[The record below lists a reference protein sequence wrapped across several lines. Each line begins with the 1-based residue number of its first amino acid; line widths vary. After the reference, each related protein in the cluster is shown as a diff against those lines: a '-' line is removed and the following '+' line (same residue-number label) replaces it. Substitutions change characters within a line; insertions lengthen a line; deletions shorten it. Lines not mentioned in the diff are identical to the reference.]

1 MKILKKNQDQHKRNR
16 TLVSKNIIATITLFT
31 LLVMS
36 VNAQIIIDD
45 FTTGTLPFTTVKVA
59 GEKKFDQTGASILN
73 KKRSVILKIK
83 KNADQQ
89 FFQTFIKKGRLVTS
103 IGYGITGVVELRYGY
118 DNPKKLNLN
127 LTKHKYIHIE
137 YEAKSNFGRVYVS
150 MFSNGPNRA
159 FWRGAG
165 NRVVYQGSLNPGGSN
180 KKNFEIKIPLD
191 EFISAQDNAN
201 VENKFTMSDVDYFK
215 IQFISQGLQ
224 GLNFAV
230 TKIWIE

>member
-1 MKILKKNQDQHKRNR
+1 MKNL
-16 TLVSKNIIATITLFT
+16 IATITLFT

-83 KNADQQ
+83 DNADQQ

-103 IGYGITGVVELRYGY
+103 IGYGINGVVELRYGY
-118 DNPKKLNLN
+118 DIPKKLNLD
-127 LTKHKYIHIE
+127 LTKHKYMHIE

-180 KKNFEIKIPLD
+180 KKNFEIKIPLV